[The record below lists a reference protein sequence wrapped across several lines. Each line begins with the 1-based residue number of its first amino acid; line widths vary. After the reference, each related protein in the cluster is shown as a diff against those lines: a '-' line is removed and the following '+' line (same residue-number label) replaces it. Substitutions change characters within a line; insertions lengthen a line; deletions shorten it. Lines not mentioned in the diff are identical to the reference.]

1 MKLKLYDPQHFA
13 VSTNNIFK
21 YLYIYTENTQNGQD
35 SSIITYFYFS
45 DALYPDGSIDYS

>member
-21 YLYIYTENTQNGQD
+21 YLYIYLDTENTQNGQD
-35 SSIITYFYFS
+35 SLTMTYFNFS
-45 DALYPDGSIDYS
+45 DALYPDGSID